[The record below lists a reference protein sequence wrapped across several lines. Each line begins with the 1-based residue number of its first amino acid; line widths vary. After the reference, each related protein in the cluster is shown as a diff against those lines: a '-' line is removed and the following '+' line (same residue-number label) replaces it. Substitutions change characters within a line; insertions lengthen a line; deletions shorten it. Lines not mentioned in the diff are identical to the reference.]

1 MTQRAIGPLLWRY
14 LLPQIGS
21 CATALLWAANAS
33 PGQER
38 QPAFV
43 RLQRDDGQPV
53 AHAEVCA
60 LGSPW
65 LPTQPVPA
73 DRVVAVTDAQGRA
86 QLPLLPDLEY
96 SAWAVVP
103 PVGTT
108 DFRVTQVA
116 QVLRQ
121 GSSAELRLGPARP
134 RQRAR
139 LTGVEHWP
147 SDLGLHITAVAIEGH
162 VLPVSLDTDGLL
174 PPLPEIGVFVIADRD
189 GQVVWAGP
197 PKPGA
202 LATRDVAMPR
212 PQRGV
217 VTVRGPDGKPVAGAE
232 IRQLLSLAQ
241 PRPPFSGLGEGYREV
256 AAPPCTHRLGATD
269 GEGRCAF
276 ELPAWTDDLNW
287 NLLATAPGLGAI
299 EFGIQSGIV
308 KIGELTYPRNKDAEG
323 RCQFSLQL
331 PGARRVA
338 VPAAE
343 GEVATVIPAYAPP
356 MPAQVV
362 DRAIEIP
369 VGKPCWVRLPATGD
383 APVGYAHLTA
393 KEDALP
399 KLHEVTI
406 TVREADGRPPDR
418 AVLTLFAS
426 HLEIPLVL
434 DRLGRTRL
442 RLGAERCL
450 AFATNATAVAHA
462 EVRPGGAAELTLELA
477 PPALAEIQFLGA
489 DGQPLAGG
497 TAPYGMRTSSRRSD
511 PWFQGILVRKQQWL
525 HQRGFGPATLDSAG
539 WLRLPLLAPDA
550 AIDLVPG
557 VGGAQFDPVRLAPG
571 KTSIQ
576 LY

>member
-1 MTQRAIGPLLWRY
+1 MGARHWRH
-14 LLPQIGS
+14 LLPRIGG
-21 CATALLWAANAS
+21 CAAALLWAANAS

-43 RLQRDDGQPV
+43 RVQRADGQPV

-73 DRVVAVTDAQGRA
+73 DRVVAVTDARGRA

-103 PVGTT
+103 PVGTA
-108 DFRVTQVA
+108 DFRATQVA

-121 GSSAELRLGPARP
+121 GSSAELQLGPARP

-147 SDLGLHITAVAIEGH
+147 TDLGLHIAAVAIEGH
-162 VLPVSLDTDGLL
+162 VLPVSLDADGLL
-174 PPLPEIGVFVIADRD
+174 PPLPEIAVFVIADRNE
-189 GQVVWAGP
+189 QVVWVGP
-197 PKPGA
+197 PKPEA

-217 VTVRGPDGKPVAGAE
+217 VTVRGPNGKPVAGAE
-232 IRQLLSLAQ
+232 IRQLLSLAP
-241 PRPPFSGLGEGYREV
+241 PRPPFSRLNEGYREV
-256 AAPPCTHRLGATD
+256 AAPQCAHHLGSTD
-269 GEGRCAF
+269 ADGRCAF
-276 ELPAWTDDLNW
+276 VLPAWTDDRDW
-287 NLLATAPGLGAI
+287 NLLATAPGLGTTR
-299 EFGIQSGIV
+299 FCIQSGILI
-308 KIGELTYPRNKDAEG
+308 IGNLTYPLTKDAEG
-323 RCQFSLQL
+323 RREFSLQL
-331 PGARRVA
+331 PGSRRVR
-338 VPAAE
+338 VPAGA
-343 GEVATVIPAYAPP
+343 GAA
-356 MPAQVV
+356 
-362 DRAIEIP
+362 AIEILGSAP
-369 VGKPCWVRLPATGD
+369 PSPATMVDGSIEISAGGPCWIRLPATGD
-383 APVGYAHLTA
+383 APVGYAQVA
-393 KEDALP
+393 AQEDALP

-418 AVLTLFAS
+418 AVLTLFTPD
-426 HLEIPLVL
+426 LEIPLVL

-442 RLGAERCL
+442 RLGTERCL
-450 AFATNATAVAHA
+450 AFATSATSATAVAHA
-462 EVRPGGAAELTLELA
+462 EVQPGGAAELTLELA
-477 PPALAEIQFLGA
+477 PPALAEIQFLGVG
-489 DGQPLAGG
+489 GQPLAGG
-497 TAPYGMRTSSRRSD
+497 AAPYGMRTSSRSSD

-525 HQRGFGPATLDSAG
+525 HQRGFGPAPLDAAG

-571 KTSIQ
+571 KTRIQ